1 MLFTSDFT
9 TGEQWPNSKIAKHGK
24 KFPSAAPKLTV
35 QEVVCV
41 FQLDRGS
48 WRGQDCM
55 MRQHAEPGAT
65 LEMGARFWLLG
76 TAWVSIPKA
85 LGKHELLFE
94 ESARV
99 EGWLCSRMKV
109 LFQKKEKKKTEFP
122 FAFLLL
128 WRKEK
133 NIVNKKFCYIIH
145 FSLYIL
151 FVFVY
156 ACTFVCAHVP
166 WDWSYRMMWAT
177 V

>member
-1 MLFTSDFT
+1 MGRSFHPQHQSSRCKRLCVCFNWT
-9 TGEQWPNSKIAKHGK
+9 
-24 KFPSAAPKLTV
+24 
-35 QEVVCV
+35 EVAEEG
-41 FQLDRGS
+41 RTAWWGS
-48 WRGQDCM
+48 MQSQVPPWKWGQDFGCW
-55 MRQHAEPGAT
+55 G
-65 LEMGARFWLLG
+65 L
-76 TAWVSIPKA
+76 
-85 LGKHELLFE
+85 HELAFPKPLGSMNFYLK
-94 ESARV
+94 SQPGLKV
-99 EGWLCSRMKV
+99 GFVPGWKCY
-109 LFQKKEKKKTEFP
+109 FKKKKKKKTEFP